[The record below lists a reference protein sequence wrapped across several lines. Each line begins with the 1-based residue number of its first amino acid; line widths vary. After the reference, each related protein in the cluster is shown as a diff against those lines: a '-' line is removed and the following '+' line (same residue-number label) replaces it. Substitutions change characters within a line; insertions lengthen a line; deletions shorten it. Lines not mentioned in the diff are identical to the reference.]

1 MKRPIT
7 SALLAAALSLSL
19 VVPAGAVSSSTAVEA
34 IQALGIITGDSS
46 GDLNLSSPVTRAEF
60 VTMMTA
66 ASSYK
71 DSIGEGSGVSLFKD
85 VKSDHWAS
93 EYIKLAVEQGW
104 MSGYVDGTFRPDN
117 QITLE
122 EACTALLKMLGYD
135 SSTLAGSYPSAQLS
149 KASSVGLRDDVD
161 AVQGEALTR
170 QDCVMLFYNL
180 LVSDDSSGTVYGTTL
195 GYTVTNG
202 EVDYSTLVTA
212 DTKGPYVASADK
224 SLSLPF
230 STSGATIYRNGAL
243 SSLSAVQEY
252 DVYYYNENLRTVWV
266 YSDKV
271 SGTLTALSPSSAA
284 PTSITVAGTEYE
296 LGTSTAIYKCSS
308 QGEFSTGDVVT
319 LLLGMNGE
327 VVDVVSIES
336 AQSIYYGVVLSS
348 KKGSS
353 SSSTSSSD
361 TSSIQTTTQVVCSD
375 GTVRTF
381 YTSGG
386 PYSVGRLVSVTL
398 DSSGTTIKSMQSK
411 SLSGKVSS
419 DGSSFAG
426 YDFADDVEILDTDGE
441 GGYARIYP
449 SRLAGETLQSD
460 DVIYY
465 TLNSSD
471 EIDCL
476 ILSEAT
482 GDTYTYVYV
491 TSAETSSSGTSV
503 SGSYEYYQNG
513 EQYTVNGSVIYT
525 AKTGGAALIY
535 EDEELKN
542 IRQLE
547 DITIT
552 DLDAL
557 SLTATSGNRSYDIAE
572 DVQVLLRDTNGSRG
586 HYLTTLSEIDSS
598 NYTLK
603 GWYDDLG
610 CSAGGR
616 IRIIVATPE
625 EYKNGLRP
633 LHFPESRIGSSLL
646 KQRSA
651 RGILRGPISKSL

>member
-230 STSGATIYRNGAL
+230 SSTGATIYRNGAL
-243 SSLSAVQEY
+243 SSLSEVQEY

-327 VVDVVSIES
+327 VVDLLS
-336 AQSIYYGVVLSS
+336 AGSVGSSTSSTVYYGTVLSS
-348 KKGSS
+348 QKGAS
-353 SSSTSSSD
+353 SSSTSSS
-361 TSSIQTTTQVVCSD
+361 SSSSVQTETQVACSD

-381 YTSGG
+381 YTSTGT
-386 PYSVGRLVSVTL
+386 YSVGRLVTVTVN
-398 DSSGTTIKSMQSK
+398 SSGTTIKSIQSK

-419 DGSSFAG
+419 DGTSFAD
-426 YDFADDVEILDTDGE
+426 YDFASDVEILDTDDE

-449 SRLAGETLQSD
+449 SRLAGYTLKSSD
-460 DVIYY
+460 VVYY
-465 TLNSSD
+465 TLNSQG

-476 ILSEAT
+476 ILSNVT
-482 GDTYTYVYV
+482 GDTAEYVYLSGVEDNSTSGSGSIQNISVTYTYIQDG
-491 TSAETSSSGTSV
+491 ETQTLNSDRKYS
-503 SGSYEYYQNG
+503 
-513 EQYTVNGSVIYT
+513 I
-525 AKTGGAALIY
+525 KTGGAALGY
-535 EDEELKN
+535 DEDGQVDSMK
-542 IRQLE
+542 QL
-547 DITIT
+547 DSVT
-552 DLDAL
+552 LDSL
-557 SLTATSGNRSYDIAE
+557 SGLTAMGDGRKYTISE
-572 DVQVLLRDTNGSRG
+572 QVQVLLRDDDSRRSY
-586 HYLTTLSEIDSS
+586 YLTDLSEINAQD
-598 NYTLK
+598 YDLT
-603 GWYDDLG
+603 GWYDDLDH
-610 CSAGGR
+610 SAGGH
-616 IRIIVATPE
+616 IRIIVATPKE
-625 EYKNGLRP
+625 
-633 LHFPESRIGSSLL
+633 
-646 KQRSA
+646 
-651 RGILRGPISKSL
+651 

>member
-230 STSGATIYRNGAL
+230 SSTGATIYRNGAL
-243 SSLSAVQEY
+243 SSLSEVQEY

-271 SGTLTALSPSSAA
+271 SGTLIALSPSSAA

-308 QGEFSTGDVVT
+308 QGEFSAGDVVT

-327 VVDVVSIES
+327 VVDLLS
-336 AQSIYYGVVLSS
+336 ASSVGSSTSSTVYYGTVLSS
-348 KKGSS
+348 QKGAS
-353 SSSTSSSD
+353 SSSTSSS
-361 TSSIQTTTQVVCSD
+361 SSSSVQTETQVACSD

-381 YTSGG
+381 YTSTGT
-386 PYSVGRLVSVTL
+386 YSVGRLVTVTVN
-398 DSSGTTIKSMQSK
+398 SSGTTIKSMQSK

-586 HYLTTLSEIDSS
+586 YYLTTLSEIDSS

-625 EYKNGLRP
+625 E
-633 LHFPESRIGSSLL
+633 
-646 KQRSA
+646 
-651 RGILRGPISKSL
+651 

>member
-1 MKRPIT
+1 MVDLL
-7 SALLAAALSLSL
+7 SAGS
-19 VVPAGAVSSSTAVEA
+19 VGSST
-34 IQALGIITGDSS
+34 
-46 GDLNLSSPVTRAEF
+46 
-60 VTMMTA
+60 
-66 ASSYK
+66 
-71 DSIGEGSGVSLFKD
+71 
-85 VKSDHWAS
+85 
-93 EYIKLAVEQGW
+93 
-104 MSGYVDGTFRPDN
+104 
-117 QITLE
+117 
-122 EACTALLKMLGYD
+122 
-135 SSTLAGSYPSAQLS
+135 SSTVY
-149 KASSVGLRDDVD
+149 
-161 AVQGEALTR
+161 
-170 QDCVMLFYNL
+170 
-180 LVSDDSSGTVYGTTL
+180 YGT
-195 GYTVTNG
+195 
-202 EVDYSTLVTA
+202 
-212 DTKGPYVASADK
+212 
-224 SLSLPF
+224 
-230 STSGATIYRNGAL
+230 
-243 SSLSAVQEY
+243 
-252 DVYYYNENLRTVWV
+252 
-266 YSDKV
+266 
-271 SGTLTALSPSSAA
+271 
-284 PTSITVAGTEYE
+284 
-296 LGTSTAIYKCSS
+296 
-308 QGEFSTGDVVT
+308 
-319 LLLGMNGE
+319 
-327 VVDVVSIES
+327 
-336 AQSIYYGVVLSS
+336 VLSS
-348 KKGSS
+348 QKGAS
-353 SSSTSSSD
+353 SSSTSSS
-361 TSSIQTTTQVVCSD
+361 SSSSVQTETQVACSD

-381 YTSGG
+381 YTSTGT
-386 PYSVGRLVSVTL
+386 YSVGRLVTVTVN
-398 DSSGTTIKSMQSK
+398 SSGTTIKSMQSK

-460 DVIYY
+460 DVLYY
-465 TLNSSD
+465 TLNSSG

-586 HYLTTLSEIDSS
+586 YYLTTLSEIDSS

-625 EYKNGLRP
+625 E
-633 LHFPESRIGSSLL
+633 
-646 KQRSA
+646 
-651 RGILRGPISKSL
+651 

>member
-149 KASSVGLRDDVD
+149 KASSVGLRDDAD

-252 DVYYYNENLRTVWV
+252 DVYYYNENLHTVWV

-327 VVDVVSIES
+327 VVDLLS
-336 AQSIYYGVVLSS
+336 AGSVGSSTSSTVYYGTVLSS
-348 KKGSS
+348 QKGAS
-353 SSSTSSSD
+353 SSSTSSS
-361 TSSIQTTTQVVCSD
+361 SSSSVQTETQVVCSD

-419 DGSSFAG
+419 DGTSFAD
-426 YDFADDVEILDTDGE
+426 YDFASDVEILDTDGE
-441 GGYARIYP
+441 GSYARIYP
-449 SRLAGETLQSD
+449 SRLAGYTLKSSD
-460 DVIYY
+460 VVYY
-465 TLNSSD
+465 TLNSQG

-476 ILSEAT
+476 ILSNVT
-482 GDTYTYVYV
+482 GDTAEYVYLSGVEDNSTSGSDSIQNISVTYTYIQDG
-491 TSAETSSSGTSV
+491 ETQTLNSDRKYS
-503 SGSYEYYQNG
+503 
-513 EQYTVNGSVIYT
+513 I
-525 AKTGGAALIY
+525 KTGGAALGY
-535 EDEELKN
+535 DEDGQVDSMK
-542 IRQLE
+542 QL
-547 DITIT
+547 DSVT
-552 DLDAL
+552 LDSL
-557 SLTATSGNRSYDIAE
+557 SGLTAVGDGRKYTISE
-572 DVQVLLRDTNGSRG
+572 QVQVLLRDDDSRRSY
-586 HYLTTLSEIDSS
+586 YLTDLSEINAQD
-598 NYTLK
+598 YDLT
-603 GWYDDLG
+603 GWYDDLDH
-610 CSAGGR
+610 SAGGH
-616 IRIIVATPE
+616 IRIIVATPKE
-625 EYKNGLRP
+625 
-633 LHFPESRIGSSLL
+633 
-646 KQRSA
+646 
-651 RGILRGPISKSL
+651 

>member
-104 MSGYVDGTFRPDN
+104 MSGYVDGTFRPDD

-161 AVQGEALTR
+161 AVQGAALTR

-180 LVSDDSSGTVYGTTL
+180 LVSDNSSGTVYGTTL

-243 SSLSAVQEY
+243 SSLSEVQEY

-327 VVDVVSIES
+327 VVDLLS
-336 AQSIYYGVVLSS
+336 AGSVGSSTSSTVYYGTVLSS
-348 KKGSS
+348 QKGAS
-353 SSSTSSSD
+353 SSSTSSS
-361 TSSIQTTTQVVCSD
+361 SSSSVQTETQVACSD

-381 YTSGG
+381 YTSTGT
-386 PYSVGRLVSVTL
+386 YSVGRLVTVTVN
-398 DSSGTTIKSMQSK
+398 SSGTTIKSMQSK

-449 SRLAGETLQSD
+449 SRLAGYTLKSSD
-460 DVIYY
+460 VVYY
-465 TLNSSD
+465 TLNSQG

-476 ILSEAT
+476 ILSNVT
-482 GDTYTYVYV
+482 GDTAEYVYLSGVEDNSTSGSGSIQNISVTYTYIQDG
-491 TSAETSSSGTSV
+491 ETQTLNSDRKYS
-503 SGSYEYYQNG
+503 
-513 EQYTVNGSVIYT
+513 I
-525 AKTGGAALIY
+525 KTGGAALGY
-535 EDEELKN
+535 DEDGQVDSMK
-542 IRQLE
+542 QL
-547 DITIT
+547 DSVT
-552 DLDAL
+552 LDSL
-557 SLTATSGNRSYDIAE
+557 SGLTAMGDGRKYTISE
-572 DVQVLLRDTNGSRG
+572 QVQVLLRDDDSRRSY
-586 HYLTTLSEIDSS
+586 YLTDLSEINAQD
-598 NYTLK
+598 YDLT
-603 GWYDDLG
+603 GWYDDLDH
-610 CSAGGR
+610 SAGGH
-616 IRIIVATPE
+616 IRIIVATP
-625 EYKNGLRP
+625 KG
-633 LHFPESRIGSSLL
+633 
-646 KQRSA
+646 
-651 RGILRGPISKSL
+651 

>member
-93 EYIKLAVEQGW
+93 EYIRLAVEQGW

-122 EACTALLKMLGYD
+122 EACTALLKMLGYGLSSSSSSD
-135 SSTLAGSYPSAQLS
+135 SGSSSTTLAGSYPSAQLS
-149 KASSVGLRDDVD
+149 KASSVGLRDDVS
-161 AVQGEALTR
+161 AAQGEALTR

-180 LVSDDSSGTVYGTTL
+180 LVSENSEGTVYGTSL
-195 GYTVTNG
+195 GYTITNG
-202 EVDYSTLVTA
+202 EVDYATLVTA
-212 DTKGPYVASADK
+212 DTKGPYVASANK
-224 SLSLPF
+224 SLTLPF

-266 YSDKV
+266 YNNRV
-271 SGTLTALSPSSAA
+271 SGTLTAVSPSSAA
-284 PTSITVAGTEYE
+284 PTSVTVAGTEYT
-296 LGTSTAIYKCSS
+296 LGTSNAIYKCSS
-308 QGEFSTGDVVT
+308 QGEFSAGDVVT

-419 DGSSFAG
+419 DGTSFAD
-426 YDFADDVEILDTDGE
+426 YDFASDVEILDTDDE

-449 SRLAGETLQSD
+449 SRLAGYTLKSSD
-460 DVIYY
+460 VVYY
-465 TLNSSD
+465 TLNSQG

-476 ILSEAT
+476 ILSNVT
-482 GDTYTYVYV
+482 GDTAEYVYLSGVEDNSTSGSGSIQNISVTYTYIQDG
-491 TSAETSSSGTSV
+491 ETQTLNSDRKYS
-503 SGSYEYYQNG
+503 
-513 EQYTVNGSVIYT
+513 I
-525 AKTGGAALIY
+525 KTGGAALGY
-535 EDEELKN
+535 NEDGQVDSMK
-542 IRQLE
+542 QL
-547 DITIT
+547 DSVT
-552 DLDAL
+552 LDSL
-557 SLTATSGNRSYDIAE
+557 SGLTAVGDGRKYTISE
-572 DVQVLLRDTNGSRG
+572 QVQVLLRDDDSRRSY
-586 HYLTTLSEIDSS
+586 YLTDLSEINAQD
-598 NYTLK
+598 YDLT
-603 GWYDDLG
+603 GWYDDLDH
-610 CSAGGR
+610 SAGGH
-616 IRIIVATPE
+616 IRIIVATPKE
-625 EYKNGLRP
+625 
-633 LHFPESRIGSSLL
+633 
-646 KQRSA
+646 
-651 RGILRGPISKSL
+651 

>member
-93 EYIKLAVEQGW
+93 EYIRLAVEQGW

-122 EACTALLKMLGYD
+122 EACTALLKMLGYGLSSSSSSD
-135 SSTLAGSYPSAQLS
+135 SGSSSTTLAGSYPSAQLS
-149 KASSVGLRDDVD
+149 KASSVGLRDDVS
-161 AVQGEALTR
+161 AAQGEALTR

-180 LVSDDSSGTVYGTTL
+180 LVSENSEGTVYGTSL
-195 GYTVTNG
+195 GYTITNG
-202 EVDYSTLVTA
+202 EVDYATLVTA
-212 DTKGPYVASADK
+212 DTKGPYVASANK
-224 SLSLPF
+224 SLTLPF

-266 YSDKV
+266 YNNRV
-271 SGTLTALSPSSAA
+271 SGTLTAVSPSSAA
-284 PTSITVAGTEYE
+284 PTSVTVAGTEYT
-296 LGTSTAIYKCSS
+296 LGTSNAIYKCSS
-308 QGEFSTGDVVT
+308 QGEFSAGDVVT

-353 SSSTSSSD
+353 SSSISSSD

-419 DGSSFAG
+419 DGTSFAD
-426 YDFADDVEILDTDGE
+426 YDFASDVEILDTDDE

-449 SRLAGETLQSD
+449 SRLAGYTLKSSD
-460 DVIYY
+460 VVYY
-465 TLNSSD
+465 TLNSQG

-476 ILSEAT
+476 ILSNVT
-482 GDTYTYVYV
+482 GDTAEYVYLSGVEDNSTSGSGSIQNISVTYTYIQDG
-491 TSAETSSSGTSV
+491 ETQTLNSDRKYS
-503 SGSYEYYQNG
+503 
-513 EQYTVNGSVIYT
+513 I
-525 AKTGGAALIY
+525 KTGGAALGY
-535 EDEELKN
+535 DEDGQVDSMK
-542 IRQLE
+542 QL
-547 DITIT
+547 DSVT
-552 DLDAL
+552 LDSL
-557 SLTATSGNRSYDIAE
+557 SGLTAVGDGRKYTISE
-572 DVQVLLRDTNGSRG
+572 QVQVLLRDDDSRRSY
-586 HYLTTLSEIDSS
+586 YLTDLSEINAQD
-598 NYTLK
+598 YDLT
-603 GWYDDLG
+603 GWYDDLDH
-610 CSAGGR
+610 SAGGH
-616 IRIIVATPE
+616 IRIIVATPKE
-625 EYKNGLRP
+625 
-633 LHFPESRIGSSLL
+633 
-646 KQRSA
+646 
-651 RGILRGPISKSL
+651 

>member
-104 MSGYVDGTFRPDN
+104 MSGYVDGTFRPDD

-230 STSGATIYRNGAL
+230 SSTGATIYRNGAL
-243 SSLSAVQEY
+243 SSLSEVQEY

-327 VVDVVSIES
+327 VVDLLS
-336 AQSIYYGVVLSS
+336 AGSVGSSTFSTVYYGTVLSS
-348 KKGSS
+348 QKGAS
-353 SSSTSSSD
+353 SSSTSSS
-361 TSSIQTTTQVVCSD
+361 SSSSVQTETQVACSD

-381 YTSGG
+381 YTSTGT
-386 PYSVGRLVSVTL
+386 YSVGRLVTVTVN
-398 DSSGTTIKSMQSK
+398 SSGTTIKSMQSK

-419 DGSSFAG
+419 DGTSFAD
-426 YDFADDVEILDTDGE
+426 YDFASDVEILDTDDE

-449 SRLAGETLQSD
+449 SRLAGYTLKSSD
-460 DVIYY
+460 VVYY
-465 TLNSSD
+465 TLNSQG

-476 ILSEAT
+476 ILSNVT
-482 GDTYTYVYV
+482 GDTAEYVYLSGVEDNSTSGSGSIQNISVTYTYIQDG
-491 TSAETSSSGTSV
+491 ETQTLNSDRKYS
-503 SGSYEYYQNG
+503 
-513 EQYTVNGSVIYT
+513 I
-525 AKTGGAALIY
+525 KTGGAALGY
-535 EDEELKN
+535 DEDGQVDSMK
-542 IRQLE
+542 QL
-547 DITIT
+547 DSVT
-552 DLDAL
+552 LDSL
-557 SLTATSGNRSYDIAE
+557 SGLTAVGDGRKYTISE
-572 DVQVLLRDTNGSRG
+572 QVQVLLRDDDSRRSY
-586 HYLTTLSEIDSS
+586 YLTDLSEINAQD
-598 NYTLK
+598 YDLT
-603 GWYDDLG
+603 GWYDDLDH
-610 CSAGGR
+610 SAGGH
-616 IRIIVATPE
+616 IRIIVATPKE
-625 EYKNGLRP
+625 
-633 LHFPESRIGSSLL
+633 
-646 KQRSA
+646 
-651 RGILRGPISKSL
+651 

>member
-93 EYIKLAVEQGW
+93 EFIKLAVEQGW

-195 GYTVTNG
+195 GYTVTND

-230 STSGATIYRNGAL
+230 SSTGATIYRNGAL
-243 SSLSAVQEY
+243 SSLSEVQEY

-327 VVDVVSIES
+327 VVDLLS
-336 AQSIYYGVVLSS
+336 AGSVGSSTSSTVYYGTVLSS
-348 KKGSS
+348 QKGAS
-353 SSSTSSSD
+353 SSSTSSS
-361 TSSIQTTTQVVCSD
+361 SSSSVQTETQVACSD

-419 DGSSFAG
+419 DGTSFAD
-426 YDFADDVEILDTDGE
+426 YDFASDVEILDTDGE

-449 SRLAGETLQSD
+449 SRLAGYTLKSSD
-460 DVIYY
+460 VVYY
-465 TLNSSD
+465 TLNSQG

-476 ILSEAT
+476 ILSNVT
-482 GDTYTYVYV
+482 GDTAEYVYLSGVEDNSTSGSGSIQNISVTYTYIQDG
-491 TSAETSSSGTSV
+491 ETQTLNSDRKYS
-503 SGSYEYYQNG
+503 
-513 EQYTVNGSVIYT
+513 I
-525 AKTGGAALIY
+525 KTGGAALGY
-535 EDEELKN
+535 DEDGQVDSMK
-542 IRQLE
+542 QL
-547 DITIT
+547 DSVT
-552 DLDAL
+552 LDSL
-557 SLTATSGNRSYDIAE
+557 SGLTAVGDGRKYTISE
-572 DVQVLLRDTNGSRG
+572 QVQVLLRDDDSRRSY
-586 HYLTTLSEIDSS
+586 YLTDLSEINAQD
-598 NYTLK
+598 YDLT
-603 GWYDDLG
+603 GWYDDLDH
-610 CSAGGR
+610 SAGGH
-616 IRIIVATPE
+616 IRIIVATPKE
-625 EYKNGLRP
+625 
-633 LHFPESRIGSSLL
+633 
-646 KQRSA
+646 
-651 RGILRGPISKSL
+651 

>member
-1 MKRPIT
+1 M
-7 SALLAAALSLSL
+7 
-19 VVPAGAVSSSTAVEA
+19 VSSSGGGTKSPQRKKRRRETIHMKFNCKEDI
-34 IQALGIITGDSS
+34 IQITP
-46 GDLNLSSPVTRAEF
+46 LW
-60 VTMMTA
+60 
-66 ASSYK
+66 K
-71 DSIGEGSGVSLFKD
+71 GERMEDGRPKVSAD
-85 VKSDHWAS
+85 VLRRLRK
-93 EYIKLAVEQGW
+93 
-104 MSGYVDGTFRPDN
+104 
-117 QITLE
+117 ITLE

-271 SGTLTALSPSSAA
+271 SGTLTAPSPAA

-308 QGEFSTGDVVT
+308 QGEFSAGDVVT

-419 DGSSFAG
+419 DGTSFAD
-426 YDFADDVEILDTDGE
+426 YDFASDVEILDTDDE

-449 SRLAGETLQSD
+449 SRLAGYTLKSSD
-460 DVIYY
+460 VVYY
-465 TLNSSD
+465 TLNSQG

-476 ILSEAT
+476 ILSNVT
-482 GDTYTYVYV
+482 GDTAEYVYLSGVEDNSTSGSGSIQNISVTYTYIQDG
-491 TSAETSSSGTSV
+491 ETQTLNSDRKYS
-503 SGSYEYYQNG
+503 
-513 EQYTVNGSVIYT
+513 I
-525 AKTGGAALIY
+525 KTGGAALGY
-535 EDEELKN
+535 DEDGQVDSMK
-542 IRQLE
+542 QL
-547 DITIT
+547 DSVT
-552 DLDAL
+552 LDSL
-557 SLTATSGNRSYDIAE
+557 SGLTAVGDGRKYTISE
-572 DVQVLLRDTNGSRG
+572 QVQVLLRDDDSRRSY
-586 HYLTTLSEIDSS
+586 YLTDLSEINAQD
-598 NYTLK
+598 YDLT
-603 GWYDDLG
+603 GWYDDLDH
-610 CSAGGR
+610 SAGGH
-616 IRIIVATPE
+616 IRIIVATPKE
-625 EYKNGLRP
+625 
-633 LHFPESRIGSSLL
+633 
-646 KQRSA
+646 
-651 RGILRGPISKSL
+651 

>member
-104 MSGYVDGTFRPDN
+104 MSGYVDGTFRPDD

-212 DTKGPYVASADK
+212 DTKGPYVASANK

-271 SGTLTALSPSSAA
+271 SGTLTAVSPSSAA

-296 LGTSTAIYKCSS
+296 LGTSTAVYKCSS
-308 QGEFSTGDVVT
+308 QREFSPGDVVT

-327 VVDVVSIES
+327 VVDLLS
-336 AQSIYYGVVLSS
+336 AGSVGSSTSSTVYYGTVLSS
-348 KKGSS
+348 QKGAS

-419 DGSSFAG
+419 DGTSFAD
-426 YDFADDVEILDTDGE
+426 YDFASDVEILDTDDE

-449 SRLAGETLQSD
+449 SRLAGYTLKSSD
-460 DVIYY
+460 VVYY
-465 TLNSSD
+465 TLNSQG

-476 ILSEAT
+476 ILSNVT
-482 GDTYTYVYV
+482 GDTAEYVYLSGVEDNSTSGSGSIQNISVTYTYIQDG
-491 TSAETSSSGTSV
+491 ETQTLNSDRKYS
-503 SGSYEYYQNG
+503 
-513 EQYTVNGSVIYT
+513 I
-525 AKTGGAALIY
+525 KTGGAALGY
-535 EDEELKN
+535 DEDGQVDSMK
-542 IRQLE
+542 QL
-547 DITIT
+547 DSVT
-552 DLDAL
+552 LDSL
-557 SLTATSGNRSYDIAE
+557 SGLTAVGDGRKYTISE
-572 DVQVLLRDTNGSRG
+572 QVQVLLRDDDSRRSY
-586 HYLTTLSEIDSS
+586 YLTDLSEINAQD
-598 NYTLK
+598 YDLT
-603 GWYDDLG
+603 GWYDDLDH
-610 CSAGGR
+610 SAGGH
-616 IRIIVATPE
+616 IRIIVATPKE
-625 EYKNGLRP
+625 
-633 LHFPESRIGSSLL
+633 
-646 KQRSA
+646 
-651 RGILRGPISKSL
+651 

>member
-19 VVPAGAVSSSTAVEA
+19 VVPPAGAVSSSTAVEA

-161 AVQGEALTR
+161 AVQGEAFTR

-180 LVSDDSSGTVYGTTL
+180 LVSDNSSGTVYGTTL

-230 STSGATIYRNGAL
+230 SSTGATIYRNGAL
-243 SSLSAVQEY
+243 SSLSEVQEY

-308 QGEFSTGDVVT
+308 QGEFSAGDVVT

-426 YDFADDVEILDTDGE
+426 YDVADDVEILDTDGE

-513 EQYTVNGSVIYT
+513 EQYTINGSVIYT

-586 HYLTTLSEIDSS
+586 YYLTTLSEIDSS

-603 GWYDDLG
+603 GWYDDFG

-625 EYKNGLRP
+625 E
-633 LHFPESRIGSSLL
+633 
-646 KQRSA
+646 
-651 RGILRGPISKSL
+651 

>member
-19 VVPAGAVSSSTAVEA
+19 VVPAGAVRSSTAVEA

-104 MSGYVDGTFRPDN
+104 MSGYVDGTFRPDD

-230 STSGATIYRNGAL
+230 SSTGATIYRNGAL

-271 SGTLTALSPSSAA
+271 SGTLTAVSPSSAA

-327 VVDVVSIES
+327 VVDLLS
-336 AQSIYYGVVLSS
+336 AGSVGSSTSSTVYYGTVLSS
-348 KKGSS
+348 QKGAS
-353 SSSTSSSD
+353 SSSTSSS
-361 TSSIQTTTQVVCSD
+361 SSSSVQTETQVACSD

-386 PYSVGRLVSVTL
+386 PYSVGRLVTVTVN
-398 DSSGTTIKSMQSK
+398 SSGTTIKSMQSK

-465 TLNSSD
+465 TLNSQG

-476 ILSEAT
+476 ILSNVT
-482 GDTYTYVYV
+482 GDTAEYVYLSGVEDNSTSGSGSIQNISVTYTYIQDG
-491 TSAETSSSGTSV
+491 ETQTLNSDRKYS
-503 SGSYEYYQNG
+503 
-513 EQYTVNGSVIYT
+513 I
-525 AKTGGAALIY
+525 KTGGAALGY
-535 EDEELKN
+535 DEDGQVDSMK
-542 IRQLE
+542 QL
-547 DITIT
+547 DSVT
-552 DLDAL
+552 LDSL
-557 SLTATSGNRSYDIAE
+557 SGLTAVGDGRKYTISE
-572 DVQVLLRDTNGSRG
+572 QVQVLLRDDDSRRSY
-586 HYLTTLSEIDSS
+586 YLTDLSEINAQD
-598 NYTLK
+598 YDLT
-603 GWYDDLG
+603 GWYDDLDH
-610 CSAGGR
+610 SAGGH
-616 IRIIVATPE
+616 IRIIVATPKE
-625 EYKNGLRP
+625 
-633 LHFPESRIGSSLL
+633 
-646 KQRSA
+646 
-651 RGILRGPISKSL
+651 

>member
-212 DTKGPYVASADK
+212 DTKGPYVASANK

-230 STSGATIYRNGAL
+230 STSGA
-243 SSLSAVQEY
+243 
-252 DVYYYNENLRTVWV
+252 
-266 YSDKV
+266 
-271 SGTLTALSPSSAA
+271 
-284 PTSITVAGTEYE
+284 
-296 LGTSTAIYKCSS
+296 
-308 QGEFSTGDVVT
+308 
-319 LLLGMNGE
+319 
-327 VVDVVSIES
+327 
-336 AQSIYYGVVLSS
+336 
-348 KKGSS
+348 
-353 SSSTSSSD
+353 
-361 TSSIQTTTQVVCSD
+361 
-375 GTVRTF
+375 
-381 YTSGG
+381 
-386 PYSVGRLVSVTL
+386 
-398 DSSGTTIKSMQSK
+398 TIKSMQSK

-441 GGYARIYP
+441 G
-449 SRLAGETLQSD
+449 
-460 DVIYY
+460 
-465 TLNSSD
+465 
-471 EIDCL
+471 
-476 ILSEAT
+476 
-482 GDTYTYVYV
+482 
-491 TSAETSSSGTSV
+491 
-503 SGSYEYYQNG
+503 
-513 EQYTVNGSVIYT
+513 
-525 AKTGGAALIY
+525 
-535 EDEELKN
+535 
-542 IRQLE
+542 
-547 DITIT
+547 
-552 DLDAL
+552 
-557 SLTATSGNRSYDIAE
+557 
-572 DVQVLLRDTNGSRG
+572 
-586 HYLTTLSEIDSS
+586 
-598 NYTLK
+598 
-603 GWYDDLG
+603 
-610 CSAGGR
+610 
-616 IRIIVATPE
+616 ATPASIPPAWRA
-625 EYKNGLRP
+625 RP
-633 LHFPESRIGSSLL
+633 CR
-646 KQRSA
+646 A
-651 RGILRGPISKSL
+651 TT